1 MNRAKNRP
9 AAACSNDTS
18 LGAGTQSLLSLLIFC
33 HLFCVLVAL
42 SGSLMPSALQS
53 RLLRLFSPYTQL
65 LNFDLNYT
73 PMHLTQGTL
82 EDVDHQLEV
91 LPAGQDENDGSA
103 WIALPEAGPRHG
115 ERYQRYERL
124 AAAMALSADR
134 DTAGLLA
141 RSVAGNV
148 WHQDGVKLQQVRCR
162 KHLLQGMDA
171 VSGGT
176 PEQRD
181 PASAL
186 YFREAY
192 RVNVIVTSDGQVEV
206 VRAEKTSQVARPDVK
221 QGGR

>member
-1 MNRAKNRP
+1 MGRAKNH
-9 AAACSNDTS
+9 AAATRSAGAP

-42 SGSLMPSALQS
+42 SGNLLPSALQS
-53 RLLRLFSPYTQL
+53 RLLRFFSPYTQL

-73 PMHLTQGTL
+73 PMHLTHGSL
-82 EDVDHQLEV
+82 DDVDHRLEV
-91 LPAGQDENDGSA
+91 LRVGEDENDASA
-103 WIALPEAGPRHG
+103 WIALPEAGPRRG
-115 ERYQRYERL
+115 ERYQRYQRL
-124 AAAMALSADR
+124 AAAMAFSADR

-148 WHQDGVKLQQVRCR
+148 WHQDGVKPKQIRCR
-162 KHLLQGMDA
+162 KHLLQGMDV

-192 RVNVIVTSDGQVEV
+192 RANVIVTSDGQVEV
-206 VRAEKTSQVARPDVK
+206 IRAEETGQVKRPDVR